1 MNLHGK
7 KDDCHDKYNMKR
19 KNHENFLLFFFNM
32 PNIAALISYYFSRAM
47 DVNCFE

>member
-7 KDDCHDKYNMKR
+7 TDDCHD

-32 PNIAALISYYFSRAM
+32 PNIAALISYYFSS
-47 DVNCFE
+47 